1 MIDSEKYEHTCQ
13 QEARITALE
22 TKLENKKEQLH
33 EMDEDYYHLREQLNT
48 ISLNLATISATMDTM
63 IDNRKETNEKILELQ
78 LEMKEIKTSWQT
90 LKWII
95 GLGVPILTTV
105 LTILANY
112 LL

>member
-1 MIDSEKYEHTCQ
+1 MIENERYTCQ

-48 ISLNLATISATMDTM
+48 INLNLATISATMETLR
-63 IDNRKETNEKILELQ
+63 DNRKETDTKILELQ
-78 LEMKEIKTSWQT
+78 LEMKELKTNWQT

-95 GLGVPILTTV
+95 GLGVPVLTTV
-105 LTILANY
+105 LTIVANY